1 MRTSLVDTGAA
12 RPLCE
17 LLREEEDTV
26 VKTTAVAA
34 VSNLVLEFSPMRQV
48 LIDQGCVPRIC
59 ALVKSEDH
67 TLRVNALWALKN
79 GASAPS
85 GGLLEGPLIPIVS
98 YSELPK
104 YTGVQAGP
112 RQGARVG
119 LPCRVS

>member
-1 MRTSLVDTGAA
+1 M
-12 RPLCE
+12 
-17 LLREEEDTV
+17 